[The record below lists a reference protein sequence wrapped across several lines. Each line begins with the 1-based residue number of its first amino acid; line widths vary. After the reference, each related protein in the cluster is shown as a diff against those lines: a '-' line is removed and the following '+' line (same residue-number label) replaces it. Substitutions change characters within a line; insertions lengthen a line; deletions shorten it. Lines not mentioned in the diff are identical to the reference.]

1 LYIDTIQIEGAY
13 APSFHKD
20 NKVSVDDFL
29 RSVKVSAYSI
39 INKSLRFNGFC
50 PTMTESL
57 FSGKM
62 TRSKLAYS
70 LGLSAGQPIERLI
83 NIACSMELLHE
94 ASLVHDDIQDKQTT
108 RRGKPTIWKKYSIN
122 EAISWGDF
130 LLSLSLDPF
139 LQSGTIT
146 DIKHHNKVIQLML
159 EGQNLEQ
166 TSKNKKI
173 NKDDYFNIIKL
184 KTGSLL
190 ELPIHLLI
198 SSASEEK
205 TLLLEAMKSLGIA
218 YQVKNDL
225 VDFSR
230 GKSSIDFKNKI
241 STLPFLELYKVRTT
255 KNSNYLFKDVFLD
268 DITQQEFL
276 DIKQKINPII
286 EKHTKYFIYIF
297 KRNLSKD
304 CFDILRKS
312 FEIYFKRN

>member
-1 LYIDTIQIEGAY
+1 
-13 APSFHKD
+13 
-20 NKVSVDDFL
+20 
-29 RSVKVSAYSI
+29 
-39 INKSLRFNGFC
+39 
-50 PTMTESL
+50 MTESL

-62 TRSKLAYS
+62 TRSKLVYS
-70 LGLSAGQPIERLI
+70 IGLSAGQPMERMI
-83 NIACSMELLHE
+83 TIACSMELLHE

-122 EAISWGDF
+122 EAISWGDL
-130 LLSLSLDPF
+130 LLSLSLEPF
-139 LQSGTIT
+139 LESGTIT

-166 TSKNKKI
+166 TSKNKNI
-173 NKDDYFNIIKL
+173 NIDDYFNIIKL

-198 SSASEEK
+198 SSASEKK
-205 TLLLEAMKSLGIA
+205 TSLLKAMKSLGIA

-225 VDFSR
+225 TDFSK

-241 STLPFLELYKVRTT
+241 STLPFLELYKIRSAQNIKYPFEQVFDDKIT
-255 KNSNYLFKDVFLD
+255 KKELKE
-268 DITQQEFL
+268 IE
-276 DIKQKINPII
+276 QKINPII
-286 EKHTKYFIYIF
+286 EKHTKYFINIF